1 VTDAGVAIIFLAFGV
16 GALLAAAIPGL
27 SFGLAIG
34 MFVKRRDYSFM
45 ACFLV
50 SVIGTLIACGWWI
63 RQPNAFDPITV
74 TVILGALLIMTSA
87 GAWLGRKLSVASI
100 RAD

>member
-34 MFVKRRDYSFM
+34 MFVNVNW
-45 ACFLV
+45 AI
-50 SVIGTLIACGWWI
+50 SVTHAEGQHPYNTCLTCVG
-63 RQPNAFDPITV
+63 
-74 TVILGALLIMTSA
+74 G
-87 GAWLGRKLSVASI
+87 
-100 RAD
+100 

>member
-1 VTDAGVAIIFLAFGV
+1 MTNAGVAIIFLAFGI

-27 SFGLAIG
+27 FLGLVIG
-34 MFVKRRDYSFM
+34 IFVKRSDYSFM

-50 SVIGTLIACGWWI
+50 SVIGTLITCGWWI

-74 TVILGALLIMTSA
+74 FVILGDLLIMTSI
-87 GAWLGRKLSVASI
+87 GAWLGRKLAAASTP
-100 RAD
+100 AD